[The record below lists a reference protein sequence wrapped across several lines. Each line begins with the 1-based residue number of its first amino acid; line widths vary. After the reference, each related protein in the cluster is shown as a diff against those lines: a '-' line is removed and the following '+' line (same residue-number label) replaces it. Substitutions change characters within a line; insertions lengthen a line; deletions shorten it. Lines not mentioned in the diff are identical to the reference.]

1 MILFSLFDMSEHIAL
16 QQAERQP
23 DEEPMMRIFSQQN
36 CSAELAN
43 RIWSAKA
50 EQVVRGTNT
59 IITDV

>member
-1 MILFSLFDMSEHIAL
+1 MTAYSIAL

-23 DEEPMMRIFSQQN
+23 DEEPMMMRIFSQQN

-43 RIWSAKA
+43 RIWLAKA
-50 EQVVRGTNT
+50 EQVVRGTNI